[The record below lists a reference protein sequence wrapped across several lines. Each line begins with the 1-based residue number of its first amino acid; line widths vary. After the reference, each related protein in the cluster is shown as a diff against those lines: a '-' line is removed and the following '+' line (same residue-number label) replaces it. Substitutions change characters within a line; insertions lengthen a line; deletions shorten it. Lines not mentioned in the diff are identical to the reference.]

1 MAEEYDVDVEW
12 LAFELVPGTPP
23 EGTPRPF
30 KEGETSELRGHMKDS
45 AEAAGLSKM
54 RRQQVTPYTIPAF
67 EASEFAK
74 EQDRFDD
81 FHKAVFKAFWE
92 EGRNIGVD
100 DVLKE
105 IFEECGM
112 DWEEYESSGGG
123 ERYRPTVAN
132 QLMQARAYGI
142 SGVPAFILDRYLI
155 SGAQPY
161 EVFQQVMQRIDQDRR
176 KQGLWVPG
184 QE

>member
-1 MAEEYDVDVEW
+1 
-12 LAFELVPGTPP
+12 
-23 EGTPRPF
+23 
-30 KEGETSELRGHMKDS
+30 
-45 AEAAGLSKM
+45 M

-132 QLMQARAYGI
+132 QLMQARPTEFQAYPPSSWTAI
-142 SGVPAFILDRYLI
+142 
-155 SGAQPY
+155 
-161 EVFQQVMQRIDQDRR
+161 
-176 KQGLWVPG
+176 
-184 QE
+184 

>member
-1 MAEEYDVDVEW
+1 M
-12 LAFELVPGTPP
+12 
-23 EGTPRPF
+23 PRSR
-30 KEGETSELRGHMKDS
+30 TS
-45 AEAAGLSKM
+45 
-54 RRQQVTPYTIPAF
+54 
-67 EASEFAK
+67 
-74 EQDRFDD
+74 FDD

-100 DVLKE
+100 DVLKD

-112 DWEEYESSGGG
+112 DWEEYESTGGG
-123 ERYRPTVAN
+123 EQYRPTVAN

-176 KQGLWVPG
+176 KQDLWVPG